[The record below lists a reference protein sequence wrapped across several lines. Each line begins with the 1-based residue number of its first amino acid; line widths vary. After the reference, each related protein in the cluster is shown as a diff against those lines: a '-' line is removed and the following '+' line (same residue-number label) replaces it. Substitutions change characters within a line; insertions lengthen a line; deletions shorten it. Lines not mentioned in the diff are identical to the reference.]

1 MLAKICI
8 DLNHLAEGVFMK
20 LKKLIYNISG
30 ALGIIV
36 MAVSFF
42 VLQETVGVD
51 LESSI
56 KINDVGVTE
65 KEISIVGLDLLP
77 GENKEYGINL
87 LEGDSL
93 SFDITFGFD
102 PKGNDTLK
110 EYLNVE
116 VTIGDISITKT
127 MTEAF
132 DEGFIFRGIN
142 EEEKIVINYFMPENV
157 GNEAQNKEISF
168 SLNIK
173 ILIELI
179 AK

>member
-8 DLNHLAEGVFMK
+8 DLNHLTEGVFMK
-20 LKKLIYNISG
+20 LKKLIYSISG
-30 ALGIIV
+30 ALGITV

-56 KINDVGVTE
+56 QINDVGVTE

-77 GENKEYGINL
+77 GENKEYVINL
-87 LEGDSL
+87 LEGDSGF
-93 SFDITFGFD
+93 FDITFGFD

-116 VTIGDISITKT
+116 ITIGDISITKT

-132 DEGFIFRGIN
+132 DQDFIFSGVN
-142 EEEKIVINYFMPENV
+142 AEKIVINYFMPENV

-173 ILIELI
+173 ILIVLI